1 MTRATGGLKFRT
13 VRIQG
18 SGEWNEDALIVRER
32 DSLFGVVDG
41 ATSLVPF
48 REPSGETG
56 GALAAR
62 ITAETV
68 MGMPLGADADADAGA
83 VALAGMLAEANRR
96 FRG

>member
-1 MTRATGGLKFRT
+1 MGGLKFRT
-13 VRIQG
+13 VSIQG

-32 DSLFGVVDG
+32 DGLFGVVDG

-48 REPSGETG
+48 RAPSGETG
-56 GALAAR
+56 GVLAAR

-68 MGMPLGADADADAGA
+68 MGMPLGGDTDAGA
-83 VALAGMLAEANRR
+83 DEGAGAGALAGMLAEANRR